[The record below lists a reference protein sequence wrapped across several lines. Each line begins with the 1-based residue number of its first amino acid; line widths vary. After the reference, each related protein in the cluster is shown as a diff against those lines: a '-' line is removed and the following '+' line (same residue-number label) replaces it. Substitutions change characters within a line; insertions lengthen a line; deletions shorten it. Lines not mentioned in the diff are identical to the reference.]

1 MGKLPKPSPAMVV
14 ALLALVLALAGTAT
28 AALTGKDKKKVRN
41 IADQEITKKAGG
53 LSVATAANATNAAN
67 AGNASALGGI
77 VAGSFPQAF
86 LGTADATSSN
96 NAPMFSVPQLGV
108 TILSK
113 TSGATGA
120 SFKVQNDNASASV
133 VVGTTADSTM
143 GTLVT
148 HGNTSAEINGTASPV
163 LITVN
168 GKPNTVL
175 MVTCAIGANA
185 GADLVC
191 LGLLKG

>member
-1 MGKLPKPSPAMVV
+1 MRTLPKPSPAMVV
-14 ALLALVLALAGTAT
+14 ALLALVLAVAGTAT

-41 IADQEITKKAGG
+41 VADQEIAKKAGG
-53 LSVATAANATNAAN
+53 LSVANAANATNAAN
-67 AGNASALGGI
+67 AGNASTLGGI
-77 VAGSFPQAF
+77 AAGSFPQVF
-86 LGTADATSSN
+86 LGTADSTSIR
-96 NAPMFSVPQLGV
+96 APIFSVPQVGV
-108 TILSK
+108 TILSDSSAS
-113 TSGATGA
+113 TS
-120 SFKVQNDNASASV
+120 SDFEVRNDNSSASV
-133 VVGTTADSTM
+133 VIGTTADSTM

-148 HGNTSAEINGTASPV
+148 HGNTSLDISGTASPV

-168 GKPNTVL
+168 GKPNTAL